1 MSRVSPLK
9 FLLSQILSKPPFSF
23 MAKLRAHLREVFFYS
38 QSSQFPRPTLISAV
52 KVHIDG
58 ALPLVFV
65 QGLVPTLLSE
75 VSTNMCPVFPK

>member
-9 FLLSQILSKPPFSF
+9 FLHSQILSKPPFSF
-23 MAKLRAHLREVFFYS
+23 MAKLSAHLRVFFYS

-75 VSTNMCPVFPK
+75 VSTDMCPVFPK